1 MYYIKTCQNKRRRT
15 KVVRIK
21 FIGLKVVCTRVIST
35 EVTVPSFWAI
45 VIKPFLSFTDF
56 HTKLE
61 CYYTWLEK
69 IAREKHSSLLWKFV
83 NYGRKKFYYIG
94 PGSRA
99 VSPRSIHFKPIDQLR
114 STRDLGVVKTGS
126 WNIHKCII

>member
-1 MYYIKTCQNKRRRT
+1 MYYIKICQNKRRRT

-56 HTKLE
+56 HTNLE
-61 CYYTWLEK
+61 CYSTRLEK
-69 IAREKHSSLLWKFV
+69 IAREKTLELIVKICKLGTYKVLLQWALVEGRITKV
-83 NYGRKKFYYIG
+83 N
-94 PGSRA
+94 P
-99 VSPRSIHFKPIDQLR
+99 L
-114 STRDLGVVKTGS
+114 
-126 WNIHKCII
+126 